1 MFKNMKISTRLIT
14 AFTIVV
20 ALLIVTG
27 VTSLIMI
34 SNVGNSLQQFHDN
47 NYLTVTNVWSARYNL
62 FAMRASI
69 LRSLI
74 DEDQAV
80 IDECLVNAQNYHA
93 AAVESTAKLKDTYL
107 GDLSQIDSAVSKLN
121 ALTTDLEKVR
131 TYAKAGNTEAGYD
144 LYN

>member
-14 AFTIVV
+14 AFTILV

-47 NYLTVTNVWSARYNL
+47 NYQTVTNVWAARYNL

-69 LRSLI
+69 LRSLV
-74 DEDQAV
+74 D
-80 IDECLVNAQNYHA
+80 
-93 AAVESTAKLKDTYL
+93 KD
-107 GDLSQIDSAVSKLN
+107 
-121 ALTTDLEKVR
+121 
-131 TYAKAGNTEAGYD
+131 
-144 LYN
+144 